1 MPKMWYHSC
10 EKNNRW
16 QEQRIL
22 SGMSEMM
29 TSSEIYKILLDHYG
43 PPRWWSDDPY
53 TVIVQA
59 VLVQNTAWKNVEKTT
74 AQMQEKL
81 SPDFIASV
89 PIDELEALI
98 RSCGFYKAKA
108 RTIKTLTEWYIRK
121 EEIIRQYSDEALR
134 QEILSI
140 KGIGEESAD
149 VILVYAFHR
158 PVFIIDAYTRRLL
171 ERLGYSFS
179 SDKER
184 KKFLGNELPQ
194 DAMIYGYFHWFILDH
209 SIRHCRKKPICEEC
223 PFLHCCRKGREM
235 QSEF

>member
-1 MPKMWYHSC
+1 
-10 EKNNRW
+10 
-16 QEQRIL
+16 
-22 SGMSEMM
+22 MM
-29 TSSEIYKILLDHYG
+29 ASSEIYKILLDHYG

-134 QEILSI
+134 QEKVQTAPGVQLLHLREGHSVSHHFVPDLTGLFNVRSFKLSDFHA
-140 KGIGEESAD
+140 SA
-149 VILVYAFHR
+149 LFSSPELLKRR
-158 PVFIIDAYTRRLL
+158 PVMGRAACKYPFWPQTGLSRRTRR
-171 ERLGYSFS
+171 
-179 SDKER
+179 
-184 KKFLGNELPQ
+184 
-194 DAMIYGYFHWFILDH
+194 
-209 SIRHCRKKPICEEC
+209 
-223 PFLHCCRKGREM
+223 
-235 QSEF
+235 